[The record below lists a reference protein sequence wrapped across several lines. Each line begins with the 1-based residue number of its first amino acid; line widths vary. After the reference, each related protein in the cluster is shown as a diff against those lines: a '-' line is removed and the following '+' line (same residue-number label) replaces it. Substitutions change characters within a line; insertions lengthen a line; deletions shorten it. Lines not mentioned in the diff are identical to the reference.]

1 MEEDTM
7 LLNAQLHK
15 NDITF
20 LLFSNILLIY
30 NIYAILQQAAIKET
44 REKLASS
51 FGEVSWRGK
60 TIPIRNEKARV
71 FILRIQDKASE
82 LERQETFEKKMEV
95 FDNLLMESKD
105 AIQVIKD
112 EISSE
117 MVCISIM
124 LC

>member
-1 MEEDTM
+1 M
-7 LLNAQLHK
+7 
-15 NDITF
+15 
-20 LLFSNILLIY
+20 
-30 NIYAILQQAAIKET
+30 
-44 REKLASS
+44 ASS

-71 FILRIQDKASE
+71 FILRIQDKNSE

-112 EISSE
+112 EISTE
-117 MVCISIM
+117 MVCVHHNLISP
-124 LC
+124 